1 MTELDISNAED
12 LLVIAANILTEIK
25 VYDGT
30 VLNPYNF
37 TAICML
43 EHGLPYNPESLRIK
57 ASLLKL
63 YSKLGCS
70 KTVASIC
77 QKIQLKSEKDKN
89 IFKRTEDYEKLG
101 AI

>member
-1 MTELDISNAED
+1 MTELDICNAED
-12 LLVIAANILTEIK
+12 LLVIAANILIEIK

-77 QKIQLKSEKDKN
+77 QKI
-89 IFKRTEDYEKLG
+89 
-101 AI
+101 